1 MAQRNVAPSIAW
13 QAPEYEPRE
22 RSTDWFWAVG
32 IISIGLA
39 VASIIM
45 GNLLF
50 GILIILASFTLSM
63 FAARPP
69 EILDVVIDEMGIRVG
84 DRLYPYKGLESF
96 WIETEGDQKILVKSQ
111 KLLMPYIVVPI
122 PDGELD
128 IEAIHRLLSAHI
140 PEAFHAESPLEKI
153 LERLGF

>member
-13 QAPEYEPRE
+13 QAHEYEPRE
-22 RSTDWFWAVG
+22 RTADWFWAVG

-69 EILDVVIDEMGIRVG
+69 EILDVVIDEMGIRMG
-84 DRLYPYKGLESF
+84 DRLYPYRSLESF

-128 IEAIHRLLSAHI
+128 IEAIHHLLSAHI
-140 PEAFHAESPLEKI
+140 PESFHAESPLEKI